1 MSSTPHSTQGG
12 QTVLTSDQDINTRSC
27 SPPSVATF
35 KEALDYGIEDNIDSI
50 EAVAE
55 YVALQ
60 HPNFDLFPALPSV
73 FQVQF
78 LGQVLTRDGD
88 QIVQKSEFEVRYGD
102 RSVQQILGTVTLER
116 RYDSLDASRSRSV
129 VDEAVD
135 ATVEYRETTTP

>member
-1 MSSTPHSTQGG
+1 MSSTPYSSQAG
-12 QTVLTSDQDINTRSC
+12 QTVLTSDKDLNTRSQ

-35 KEALDYGIEDNIDSI
+35 KEALDYGIAEDIDNI

-78 LGQVLTRDGD
+78 VGQMLTRDSG
-88 QIVQKSEFEVRYGD
+88 QIVQESEFEVRYGD
-102 RSVQQILGTVTLER
+102 RAVQEILGTVTIQRE
-116 RYDSLDASRSRSV
+116 YDTLDAARSRSV

-135 ATVEYRETTTP
+135 AKVEYRAAPTP